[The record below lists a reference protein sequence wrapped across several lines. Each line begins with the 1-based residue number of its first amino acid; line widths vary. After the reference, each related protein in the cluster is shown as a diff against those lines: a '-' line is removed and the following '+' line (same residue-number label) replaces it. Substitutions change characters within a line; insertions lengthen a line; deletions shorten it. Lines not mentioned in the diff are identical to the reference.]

1 MDTNKN
7 TFVSKMEFVEFLRTH
22 KPKDGTYSSI
32 AKLQSIFGL
41 ERSHEVKRADFY
53 RVFETN
59 PGLEV
64 SMFETGTPIRAAAS
78 GVGVGGSASAADRL
92 RLEIAT
98 VEAAGLA
105 AIAAEAEAEEVRK
118 LQAKLAAVKLGTYP
132 FLSPCMLSTC
142 GCLLAVAQCTVHPQ
156 HSFTPLATR
165 ATGPTPCPHSC
176 YVREPERISTPPRPL
191 SLLLY
196 PRVCVQTS

>member
-1 MDTNKN
+1 
-7 TFVSKMEFVEFLRTH
+7 
-22 KPKDGTYSSI
+22 
-32 AKLQSIFGL
+32 
-41 ERSHEVKRADFY
+41 
-53 RVFETN
+53 
-59 PGLEV
+59 
-64 SMFETGTPIRAAAS
+64 MFETGTPIRAAAS

-98 VEAAGLA
+98 EKAASKAAGLA

-118 LQAKLAAVKLGTYP
+118 LQAELAAMKLAKTLGAYP

-191 SLLLY
+191 SPLLY